1 MHLLSV
7 DKLIR
12 EEVFIK
18 YLTRVIAKNSEMY
31 LRDKVTKGDK
41 LDQNCTQTKFH
52 LCDRHK

>member
-1 MHLLSV
+1 MLSV